1 MKGFTQITYSDS
13 GLTAR
18 LCAILQRSG
27 LTVLAIVTL
36 CVISSATERTILI
49 GPKTIGRAWKDNI
62 VLEARHFAD
71 AKAGDV
77 LTVYND
83 QAKRTAQG
91 AFQNPTNWQGIAPE
105 YAYFGINGP
114 FRMTLTDDII
124 RIAREHG
131 IAIGGHDYRITDVT
145 LSEATDYQETIVWR
159 GPSVMMKNDW
169 SVNAEIP
176 GKAFV
181 NLRQGDAIRFH
192 ISKAQA
198 GAAMK
203 LSDMTWNVLDPSV
216 DGVPVGGDNY
226 TWYIYDQAPILKL
239 QLAGNTMNT
248 AMRVGG
254 KGYCLDKIGLVQFV
268 GQESEDFSQAQHAPK
283 EYILQPGE
291 IFHGEKHFP
300 NDWSGNLR
308 LTAAPFQK
316 CTENDVLIFS
326 YTIDPAAKAAGVT
339 PQLSLREGRNW
350 SEITG
355 APDPIWYPLDG
366 NDVVYLFDP
375 VALDNVK
382 TRGFIL
388 TGVGFTLTKIE
399 LISAQ

>member
-1 MKGFTQITYSDS
+1 MRYI
-13 GLTAR
+13 LICV
-18 LCAILQRSG
+18 LCSVFCAL
-27 LTVLAIVTL
+27 
-36 CVISSATERTILI
+36 SATERTILI
-49 GPKTIGRAWKDNI
+49 GPKTIGKAWRDNI
-62 VLEARHFAD
+62 VLEARHFAH

-77 LTVYND
+77 LTVYSD
-83 QAKRTAQG
+83 KAKRTAQG
-91 AFQNPTNWQGIAPE
+91 AFQNPTNWQGVAPE

-131 IAIGGHDYRITDVT
+131 IAIGGHDYRITQVT
-145 LSEATDYQETIVWR
+145 LSEASDYQETIVWR

-216 DGVPVGGDNY
+216 DGVSVGGDNY
-226 TWYIYDQAPILKL
+226 TWYIYDRALQIKL
-239 QLAGNTMNT
+239 QLVGNTMNT
-248 AMRVGG
+248 VMRVGG

-268 GQESEDFSQAQHAPK
+268 GEVSEDYSQAQRAPK
-283 EYILQPGE
+283 EYVLQPGE
-291 IFHGEKHFP
+291 IFHGEKAFP

-308 LTAAPFQK
+308 ISAAPFQK
-316 CTENDVLIFS
+316 CTENDVLLIS
-326 YTIDPAAKAAGVT
+326 YTIDPTAKAAGVT

-350 SEITG
+350 TEITG
-355 APDPIWYPLDG
+355 SAEPIWYSLDG
-366 NDVVYLFDP
+366 NDVVYMFDP

-388 TGVGFTLTKIE
+388 TGVGFTLIRIE
-399 LISAQ
+399 LISVQ

>member
-1 MKGFTQITYSDS
+1 MKTMRYI
-13 GLTAR
+13 LICV
-18 LCAILQRSG
+18 LCSVFCAL
-27 LTVLAIVTL
+27 
-36 CVISSATERTILI
+36 SATERTILI
-49 GPKTIGRAWKDNI
+49 GPKTIGKAWRDNI
-62 VLEARHFAD
+62 VLEARHFAH

-83 QAKRTAQG
+83 KAKRTAQG
-91 AFQNPTNWQGIAPE
+91 AFQNPTNWQGVAPE

-131 IAIGGHDYRITDVT
+131 IAIGGHDYRITQVT
-145 LSEATDYQETIVWR
+145 LSEASDYQETIVWR

-216 DGVPVGGDNY
+216 DGVPVGGDAY
-226 TWYIYDQAPILKL
+226 TWYIYDRALQIKL
-239 QLAGNTMNT
+239 QLVGNTMNT

-268 GQESEDFSQAQHAPK
+268 GEVSEDYSQAQRAPK
-283 EYILQPGE
+283 EYVLQPGE
-291 IFHGEKHFP
+291 IFHGEKAFP

-308 LTAAPFQK
+308 ISAAPFQK
-316 CTENDVLIFS
+316 CTENDVLLIS
-326 YTIDPAAKAAGVT
+326 YTIDPTAKVAGIT

-350 SEITG
+350 TEITG
-355 APDPIWYPLDG
+355 SAEPIWYSLDG
-366 NDVVYLFDP
+366 NDVVYMFDP

-388 TGVGFTLTKIE
+388 TGVGFTLTRIE
-399 LISAQ
+399 LISVQ